1 MIALS
6 VNVNKVATLRNSRG
20 GDMPNLIKAVDTCIA
35 AGAQGITVHPREDQ
49 RHITPAD
56 VNDIAAHLQ
65 EKNGVIA
72 NGDDKSRRGMLHHQ
86 PASPNASRKT
96 KSIEYNIEGDPRPAL
111 VDMVLRTRPTQCT
124 LVPVVTGEITSHTVW
139 DMRKDGDM
147 LKPIIASLQDA
158 GIRVSLFRGTDCEQ
172 IAMTRDIGA
181 DRIELYTA
189 PYAMAKTE
197 AAIQDKIVN
206 GRLNKYLREVTLLGQ
221 PFVKDPDRSVE
232 KYLDAVS
239 ASVRSMVRFEVGEGI
254 ETKSEDFAAEV
265 MAQVRARS
273 SSPPEG

>member
-56 VNDIAAHLQ
+56 VNDIAAHLHQ
-65 EKNGVIA
+65 KNGVLA
-72 NGDDKSRRGMLHHQ
+72 NGDDESRKGMLYEQ

-139 DMRKDGDM
+139 DIRKDGDM
-147 LKPIIASLQDA
+147 LTPIIASLQDA
-158 GIRVSLFRGTDCEQ
+158 GIRVSLFSGTDCEQ
-172 IAMTRDIGA
+172 IAMTREIGA

-197 AAIQDKIVN
+197 AEIERELALLVTAAEKAISLGMGVN
-206 GRLNKYLREVTLLGQ
+206 AGHDLTLENLPRMQKVPGLLEVSIGHHLMADALYIGMAAAVKAYRAALGQ
-221 PFVKDPDRSVE
+221 NV
-232 KYLDAVS
+232 
-239 ASVRSMVRFEVGEGI
+239 
-254 ETKSEDFAAEV
+254 
-265 MAQVRARS
+265 
-273 SSPPEG
+273 